1 MYVFTVDSSFIPKA
15 VSSVYYLFLG
25 RGWDAWMASLTWW
38 PWVWAGSR
46 SWWWAGKL
54 GVLQSRGSQRVRHD
68 WVTELKWK
76 YREVFWF
83 VCFFFFLVC
92 VVCFEVNNFVYNSE
106 CWHSWYFPAFF
117 YPSDFD
123 LSSNSL
129 WNIFLEWVLNKN
141 NIHWKVYRC
150 FEKQGVILIK
160 ITLKTVVHFLL
171 LVYKLLL
178 PTDTC
183 VSYVR
188 VWIFCKFTFWIF

>member
-1 MYVFTVDSSFIPKA
+1 MLGWHHWLDGHEFEQAPGVGEGQGSLACCSPWGPKE
-15 VSSVYYLFLG
+15 S
-25 RGWDAWMASLTWW
+25 DT
-38 PWVWAGSR
+38 
-46 SWWWAGKL
+46 
-54 GVLQSRGSQRVRHD
+54 
-68 WVTELKWK
+68 TEWLNWTGNIE
-76 YREVFWF
+76 RFF
-83 VCFFFFLVC
+83 VFFFFLVC
-92 VVCFEVNNFVYNSE
+92 VVCFEVNHFVYNSE

-123 LSSNSL
+123 LSSISL
-129 WNIFLEWVLNKN
+129 WNIFLEWVLKKN

-150 FEKQGVILIK
+150 FEKQRVILIK
-160 ITLKTVVHFLL
+160 ITLKSIVYFLF